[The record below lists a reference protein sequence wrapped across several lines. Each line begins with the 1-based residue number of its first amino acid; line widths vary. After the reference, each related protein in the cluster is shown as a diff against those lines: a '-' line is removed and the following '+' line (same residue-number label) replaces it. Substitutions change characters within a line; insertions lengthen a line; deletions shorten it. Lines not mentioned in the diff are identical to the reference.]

1 MGCCPL
7 YGIAVPNTE
16 NRINERT
23 HMMKT
28 FNELKA
34 SAKTQIKGKIGIL
47 FAMFLIMIVI
57 LIGVSIAS
65 RFVPVLGF
73 IANQLVNVAFYLG
86 GAWVFLRIA
95 KGEEVSVG
103 NIFYGFEDL
112 WTAIKA
118 QFFMCLFTLL
128 WSLLLIIPGII
139 KAYAYSMTFYI
150 LAENKG
156 MPVLEAITLSR
167 KMMNGHKMDFF
178 LLSLSFI
185 GWFILVAITF
195 GIAGIWV
202 YPYFYAT
209 LTNFYLSVKEDYISK
224 LG

>member
-1 MGCCPL
+1 
-7 YGIAVPNTE
+7 
-16 NRINERT
+16 
-23 HMMKT
+23 MKT
-28 FNELKA
+28 FNELKS

-47 FAMFLIMIVI
+47 FAMFLIMF
-57 LIGVSIAS
+57 GVLIAS
-65 RFVPVLGF
+65 NFVPVLGT
-73 IANQLVNVAFYLG
+73 IANYLVGAAFTLG
-86 GAWVFLRIA
+86 GAWVFLKIA
-95 KGEEVSVG
+95 KGETVSVG

-118 QFFMCLFTLL
+118 QFLMGLFISL

-139 KAYAYSMTFYI
+139 KAYSYSMTYFI

-167 KMMNGHKMDFF
+167 KMMDGHKMDLF
-178 LLSLSFI
+178 LLFLSFI
-185 GWFILVAITF
+185 GWFILVLITF

-202 YPYFYAT
+202 YPYLYAT
-209 LTNFYLSVKEDYISK
+209 FSNFYLSVKEDYMSK

>member
-1 MGCCPL
+1 
-7 YGIAVPNTE
+7 
-16 NRINERT
+16 
-23 HMMKT
+23 MKT
-28 FNELKA
+28 FNELKS

-47 FAMFLIMIVI
+47 FAMYVIIFGIAVAAGLVPFL
-57 LIGVSIAS
+57 GTIAS
-65 RFVPVLGF
+65 FVLG
-73 IANQLVNVAFYLG
+73 AAFTLG
-86 GAWVFLRIA
+86 GTFVFLKIA
-95 KGEEVSVG
+95 KGEDVSVG

-118 QFFMCLFTLL
+118 QFFMNLFIWL

-139 KAYAYSMTFYI
+139 KAYAYSMTFFI

-167 KMMNGHKMDFF
+167 KMMDGHKMDLF
-178 LLSLSFI
+178 LLFLSFI
-185 GWFILVAITF
+185 GWFILTAITF

-202 YPYFYAT
+202 YPYFHAT
-209 LTNFYLSVKEDYISK
+209 FSNFYLSVKEDYMSK

>member
-1 MGCCPL
+1 
-7 YGIAVPNTE
+7 
-16 NRINERT
+16 
-23 HMMKT
+23 MKT
-28 FNELKA
+28 FNELKS
-34 SAKTQIKGKIGIL
+34 SAKAQISGKIGIL
-47 FAMFLIMIVI
+47 FAMFLIMF
-57 LIGVSIAS
+57 GVSIAS
-65 RFVPVLGF
+65 SFVPVLGS
-73 IANQLVNVAFYLG
+73 IANFLVGAAFTLG

-112 WTAIKA
+112 WAAIKA
-118 QFFMCLFTLL
+118 QFFMGLFVSL
-128 WSLLLIIPGII
+128 WLLLLIIPGIV
-139 KAYAYSMTFYI
+139 KTYAYSMTFFI

-167 KMMNGHKMDFF
+167 KMMNGHKMDLF
-178 LLSLSFI
+178 LLFLSFI
-185 GWFILVAITF
+185 GWFILVVITF

-209 LTNFYLSVKEDYISK
+209 LTNFYLSVKEDYMSK

>member
-1 MGCCPL
+1 
-7 YGIAVPNTE
+7 
-16 NRINERT
+16 
-23 HMMKT
+23 MKT

-47 FAMFLIMIVI
+47 FAMFLIMF
-57 LIGVSIAS
+57 GVLFAS
-65 RFVPVLGF
+65 GFVPVLGS
-73 IANQLVNVAFYLG
+73 IVNCLVGAAFTLG

-103 NIFYGFEDL
+103 NIFYGFQDL

-118 QFFMCLFTLL
+118 QFLMGLFILL

-139 KAYAYSMTFYI
+139 KAYAYSMTFFI

-167 KMMNGHKMDFF
+167 KMMNGHKMDLF
-178 LLSLSFI
+178 LLFLSFI
-185 GWFILVAITF
+185 GWFILTGITF

-202 YPYFYAT
+202 YPYFSAT
-209 LTNFYLSVKEDYISK
+209 LTNFYLSVKEDYMSK

>member
-1 MGCCPL
+1 
-7 YGIAVPNTE
+7 
-16 NRINERT
+16 
-23 HMMKT
+23 MKT

-34 SAKTQIKGKIGIL
+34 SAKTQIKGKIGVL
-47 FAMFLIMIVI
+47 FAMFLIMF
-57 LIGVSIAS
+57 GVSIAS
-65 RFVPVLGF
+65 SFVPVLGS
-73 IANQLVNVAFYLG
+73 IANLLVNAAFALG

-118 QFFMCLFTLL
+118 QFFMGLFTLL

-139 KAYAYSMTFYI
+139 KAYAYSMTFFI

-156 MPVLEAITLSR
+156 MSVLEAITLSR
-167 KMMNGHKMDFF
+167 KMMNGHKMDLF
-178 LLSLSFI
+178 LLCLSFI
-185 GWFILVAITF
+185 GWFILVLITF
-195 GIAGIWV
+195 SIAGIWV

-209 LTNFYLSVKEDYISK
+209 ITNFYLSVKEDYMSK
-224 LG
+224 LA

>member
-1 MGCCPL
+1 
-7 YGIAVPNTE
+7 
-16 NRINERT
+16 
-23 HMMKT
+23 MKT

-57 LIGVSIAS
+57 MIGVSIAS
-65 RFVPVLGF
+65 SFVPVLGS
-73 IANQLVNVAFYLG
+73 IANQLVSAAFTLG
-86 GAWVFLRIA
+86 GTFVFLKIA
-95 KGEEVSVG
+95 KGETVSVG

-118 QFFMCLFTLL
+118 QFFMGLFILL
-128 WSLLLIIPGII
+128 WYLLLIIPGII
-139 KAYAYSMTFYI
+139 KTYAYSMTFYI

-167 KMMNGHKMDFF
+167 KMMDGHKMDLF
-178 LLSLSFI
+178 LLFLSFI
-185 GWFILVAITF
+185 GWFILVLITF

-202 YPYFYAT
+202 YPYLNAT

-224 LG
+224 LA

>member
-1 MGCCPL
+1 
-7 YGIAVPNTE
+7 
-16 NRINERT
+16 
-23 HMMKT
+23 MKT

-47 FAMFLIMIVI
+47 FAMFLIMF
-57 LIGVSIAS
+57 GVSIAS
-65 RFVPVLGF
+65 SFVPVLGS
-73 IANQLVNVAFYLG
+73 IANLLVNAAFSLG

-95 KGEEVSVG
+95 KGEAVSVG

-118 QFFMCLFTLL
+118 QFFVGLFISL
-128 WSLLLIIPGII
+128 WLLLLIIPGII
-139 KAYAYSMTFYI
+139 KAYSYSMTYFI

-156 MPVLEAITLSR
+156 MSVLEAITLSR
-167 KMMNGHKMDFF
+167 KMMNGHKMDLF
-178 LLSLSFI
+178 LLCLSFI
-185 GWFILVAITF
+185 GWFILVVITF

-209 LTNFYLSVKEDYISK
+209 LTNFYLSVKEDYMSK

>member
-1 MGCCPL
+1 
-7 YGIAVPNTE
+7 
-16 NRINERT
+16 
-23 HMMKT
+23 MKT

-47 FAMFLIMIVI
+47 FAMYLIMF
-57 LIGVSIAS
+57 GVLFAS
-65 RFVPVLGF
+65 GFVPVLGS
-73 IANQLVNVAFYLG
+73 IVNCLVGAAFTLG

-103 NIFYGFEDL
+103 NIFYGFQDL

-118 QFFMCLFTLL
+118 QFLMGLFILL

-139 KAYAYSMTFYI
+139 KAYAYSMTFFI

-167 KMMNGHKMDFF
+167 KMMNGHKMDLF
-178 LLSLSFI
+178 LLFLSFI
-185 GWFILVAITF
+185 GWFILTGITF

-209 LTNFYLSVKEDYISK
+209 LTNFYLSVKEDYMSK
-224 LG
+224 LA

>member
-1 MGCCPL
+1 
-7 YGIAVPNTE
+7 
-16 NRINERT
+16 
-23 HMMKT
+23 MKT
-28 FNELKA
+28 FNELKS
-34 SAKTQIKGKIGIL
+34 SAKAQISGKIGIL
-47 FAMFLIMIVI
+47 FAMFLIMF
-57 LIGVSIAS
+57 GVSIAS
-65 RFVPVLGF
+65 SFVPVLGS
-73 IANQLVNVAFYLG
+73 IANFLVGAAFTLG

-112 WTAIKA
+112 WAAIKA
-118 QFFMCLFTLL
+118 QFFMGLFVSL
-128 WSLLLIIPGII
+128 WLLLLIIPGIV
-139 KAYAYSMTFYI
+139 KTYAYSMTFFI

-167 KMMNGHKMDFF
+167 KMMNGHKMDLF
-178 LLSLSFI
+178 LLCLSFI
-185 GWFILVAITF
+185 GWFILVVITF

-209 LTNFYLSVKEDYISK
+209 LTNFYLSVKEDYMSK

>member
-1 MGCCPL
+1 
-7 YGIAVPNTE
+7 
-16 NRINERT
+16 
-23 HMMKT
+23 MKT

-34 SAKTQIKGKIGIL
+34 SAKTQIKGKIGVL
-47 FAMFLIMIVI
+47 FAMFLIMF
-57 LIGVSIAS
+57 GVSIAS
-65 RFVPVLGF
+65 SFVPVLGS
-73 IANQLVNVAFYLG
+73 IANLLVNAAFALG

-118 QFFMCLFTLL
+118 QFFMGLFTLL

-139 KAYAYSMTFYI
+139 KAYAYSMTFFI

-156 MPVLEAITLSR
+156 MSVLEAITLSR
-167 KMMNGHKMDFF
+167 KMMDGHKMDLF
-178 LLSLSFI
+178 LLFLSFI
-185 GWFILVAITF
+185 GWFILVGITF

-202 YPYFYAT
+202 YPYSYAT
-209 LTNFYLSVKEDYISK
+209 FSNFYLSVKEDYMSK

>member
-1 MGCCPL
+1 
-7 YGIAVPNTE
+7 
-16 NRINERT
+16 
-23 HMMKT
+23 MKT

-34 SAKTQIKGKIGIL
+34 SAKIQIKGKIGIL
-47 FAMFLIMIVI
+47 FAMFLIMF
-57 LIGVSIAS
+57 GVSIAS
-65 RFVPVLGF
+65 SFVPVLGS
-73 IANQLVNVAFYLG
+73 IANYLVTAAFALG

-112 WTAIKA
+112 WAAIKA
-118 QFFMCLFTLL
+118 QFLMGLFILL

-139 KAYAYSMTFYI
+139 KGYAYSMTCFI

-167 KMMNGHKMDFF
+167 KMMDGHKMDLF
-178 LLSLSFI
+178 LLCLSFI
-185 GWFILVAITF
+185 GWFILTAITF

-209 LTNFYLSVKEDYISK
+209 FSNFYLSVKEDYMSK

>member
-1 MGCCPL
+1 
-7 YGIAVPNTE
+7 
-16 NRINERT
+16 
-23 HMMKT
+23 MKT

-47 FAMFLIMIVI
+47 FAMFFIMIVI
-57 LIGVSIAS
+57 MIGVSSAS
-65 RFVPVLGF
+65 AFVPVLGS
-73 IANQLVNVAFYLG
+73 IANQLVSAAFTLG
-86 GAWVFLRIA
+86 GTFVFLKIA
-95 KGEEVSVG
+95 KGETVSVG

-118 QFFMCLFTLL
+118 QFFMNLFILL

-139 KAYAYSMTFYI
+139 KAYSYSMTFYI

-167 KMMNGHKMDFF
+167 KMMDGHKMDLF
-178 LLSLSFI
+178 LLFLSFI
-185 GWFILVAITF
+185 GWFILVLITF

-202 YPYFYAT
+202 YPYLNAT
-209 LTNFYLSVKEDYISK
+209 LTNFYLSVKEDYMSK
-224 LG
+224 LA

>member
-1 MGCCPL
+1 
-7 YGIAVPNTE
+7 
-16 NRINERT
+16 
-23 HMMKT
+23 MKT

-34 SAKTQIKGKIGIL
+34 SAKAQISGKIGIL
-47 FAMFLIMIVI
+47 FVMYVI
-57 LIGVSIAS
+57 IFGIAVAAGL
-65 RFVPVLGF
+65 VPVFGNIAIFVLG
-73 IANQLVNVAFYLG
+73 AAFALG
-86 GAWVFLRIA
+86 GTFVFLKIA
-95 KGEEVSVG
+95 KGEMVSVG

-118 QFFMCLFTLL
+118 HFFTNLFVWL

-139 KAYAYSMTFYI
+139 KAYAYSMTLFI

-167 KMMNGHKMDFF
+167 KMMNGHKMDLF
-178 LLSLSFI
+178 LLFLSFI
-185 GWFILVAITF
+185 GWFILVVITF

-209 LTNFYLSVKEDYISK
+209 VTNFYLSVKEDYMSK
-224 LG
+224 LA

>member
-1 MGCCPL
+1 
-7 YGIAVPNTE
+7 
-16 NRINERT
+16 
-23 HMMKT
+23 MMKT

-34 SAKTQIKGKIGIL
+34 SAKNQIKGKIGIL
-47 FAMFLIMIVI
+47 FAIFLIMI
-57 LIGVSIAS
+57 GVSLAS
-65 RFVPVLGF
+65 AFVPVLGS
-73 IANQLVNVAFYLG
+73 IANYLVGAAFTLG

-118 QFFMCLFTLL
+118 QFFMGLFISL
-128 WSLLLIIPGII
+128 WFLLLIIPGIV
-139 KAYAYSMTFYI
+139 KTYAYSMTFFI

-167 KMMNGHKMDFF
+167 KMMNGHKMDLF
-178 LLSLSFI
+178 LLFLSFI
-185 GWFILVAITF
+185 GWFILVLITF

-209 LTNFYLSVKEDYISK
+209 FSNFYLSVKEDYMSK
-224 LG
+224 LA

>member
-1 MGCCPL
+1 
-7 YGIAVPNTE
+7 
-16 NRINERT
+16 
-23 HMMKT
+23 MKT
-28 FNELKA
+28 FNELKS

-47 FAMFLIMIVI
+47 FAMFLIII
-57 LIGVSIAS
+57 AVSIAS
-65 RFVPVLGF
+65 SFLPVLGF
-73 IANQLVNVAFYLG
+73 IANYLVGAAFTLG
-86 GAWVFLRIA
+86 GAWVFLKIA

-118 QFFMCLFTLL
+118 QFFMGLFISL

-139 KAYAYSMTFYI
+139 KAYAYSMTFFI

-167 KMMNGHKMDFF
+167 KMMDGHKMDLF
-178 LLSLSFI
+178 LLFLSFI
-185 GWFILVAITF
+185 GWFILTAITF

-209 LTNFYLSVKEDYISK
+209 FSNFYLSVKEDYMSK

>member
-1 MGCCPL
+1 
-7 YGIAVPNTE
+7 
-16 NRINERT
+16 
-23 HMMKT
+23 MKT
-28 FNELKA
+28 FNELKS

-47 FAMFLIMIVI
+47 FVMFLIMF
-57 LIGVSIAS
+57 GVSIAS
-65 RFVPVLGF
+65 NFVPVLGS
-73 IANQLVNVAFYLG
+73 IANFLVGAAFTLG
-86 GAWVFLRIA
+86 GAWVFLKIA

-118 QFFMCLFTLL
+118 QFFMGLFIFF

-139 KAYAYSMTFYI
+139 KAYSYSMTYFI

-167 KMMNGHKMDFF
+167 KMMDGHKMDLF
-178 LLSLSFI
+178 LLFLSFI
-185 GWFILVAITF
+185 GWFILVLITF

-202 YPYFYAT
+202 YPYLYAT
-209 LTNFYLSVKEDYISK
+209 FSNFYLSVKEDYMSK